1 MIAPRWPGTLEPFE
15 IALADPLY
23 PQLLAMAPDPPAVLR
38 GFGDPTAL
46 APGIAVVGAR
56 KATPYGTAAARIF
69 AGWCGSVG
77 YTVISG
83 AAVGCDQAAL
93 RSAVERGGRTVAVL
107 GSGADVAYP
116 GGSDALLFEIA
127 RRGCV
132 ISELCWGHPPAKW
145 TFRARNR
152 IIAGLAAA
160 LLVLEADV
168 PSGTFITADNALDAG
183 REVMVVPGSIFAP
196 ECRGPNRLLR
206 QGATPVCDVSELAGV
221 LRDLLGAP
229 PGDASAVDRDT
240 AAMSVAT
247 QDPLLRALRANPM
260 RPDDVAREL
269 GLDIIT
275 VMRRIGTHETKGAL
289 AKYPDGRYGP
299 C

>member
-1 MIAPRWPGTLEPFE
+1 MTAASWPGTLEPFE
-15 IALADPLY
+15 IALTDPRY
-23 PQLLAMAPDPPAVLR
+23 PRLLAMAPDPPAMLR
-38 GFGDPTAL
+38 GYGDPRAL
-46 APGIAVVGAR
+46 EPGVAVVGAR

-69 AGWCGSVG
+69 AGWCGRVD
-77 YTVISG
+77 YPVISG

-93 RSAVERGGRTVAVL
+93 RAAHEMGGRTVAVL

-116 GGSDALLFEIA
+116 RGSGALLFDIA
-127 RRGCV
+127 EDGCV
-132 ISELCWGHPPAKW
+132 VSELDWGHPPAKW

-152 IIAGLAAA
+152 IIAGLAMA

-183 REVMVVPGSIFAP
+183 REVLVVPGSIFAP

-206 QGATPVCDVSELAGV
+206 QGATPICDVSELAGV
-221 LRDLLGAP
+221 LAELLGP
-229 PGDASAVDRDT
+229 PPRDSLSAGST
-240 AAMSVAT
+240 SSVARGSDDQVLRT
-247 QDPLLRALRANPM
+247 LLANPM

-269 GLDIIT
+269 GLDIVA
-275 VMRRIGTHETKGAL
+275 VMRRIGMHETQGVL
-289 AKYPDGRYGP
+289 ARYPDGRYGA